1 MKKFNYTF
9 LTLASLLFSHFL
21 YAEGSLSKDSLEDL
35 LNEKIELKSQ
45 VGSRDTA
52 KNYLDSSSA
61 VDVITASQIESSGQT
76 QLTDVLKYFI
86 AGFNATTSS
95 ITDAKDHIVSFT
107 LRGMSSDQILVLVNG
122 KRVHTSAIFIE
133 NTGVLSSGTTHVD
146 LNTIPVISIEKIEIL
161 RDGAAAQY
169 GSDAISGVI
178 SITLK
183 GQNSTNEITTHAG
196 VRKEGDGSHYQLN
209 SFVSIPLNY
218 DGFFNISLSGDKQY
232 QTQRAG
238 VDRRVDPADLH
249 THVGLPESQTLAV
262 VLNSEVV
269 LENNIVLYMDTIL
282 NRRDTQSS
290 AFYRILSTTRVQY
303 ADGFLPMME
312 SQILDYSG
320 TLGIKG
326 SFIHNWQWSLSNTYG
341 YNSFD
346 YNSKDTMNYHLDPN
360 SPTSFHLGKLIFIQN
375 STNFDLKKKLDNF
388 TIAGGI
394 EYRYENYQIKA
405 GDPASYYEDTELDI
419 KSGSQG
425 YMGYTPEQKVDAS
438 RDNYALYLDTSYK
451 NSKNL
456 NAQVA
461 LRYEDYSDF
470 GSTQDVKLSLGYKI
484 LPKLLLRTT
493 LSTGFRAPSLAQS
506 NYSHTSS
513 ALTKNDLTEEDELLQ
528 KGIFTV
534 DNPVSQ
540 SLGAKALKPEL
551 SKHLTLG
558 SVYQFTNKSSFMIDA
573 FYIQVDDKIIIS
585 DKLAPITQEQIDI
598 FAAYG
603 VSTASYLTNAVN
615 TQTFGID
622 IKLNNNYT
630 FKGGATLN
638 SILWYNYSKN
648 EIINFNEL
656 LSEGRAVVI
665 EKGQPGH
672 SVKFLNE
679 YTRGKFNYIVN
690 LNGYSKFYQTLG
702 DTAYKF
708 GAILTVDLN
717 INYKINKAFDISL
730 GANNIFDAMPDK
742 WDRSNEYLGYDG
754 IIPYPSNSPVG
765 PNGAYYYLNAKW
777 KF

>member
-1 MKKFNYTF
+1 MKMSTYKTVIII
-9 LTLASLLFSHFL
+9 SLLFSNIL
-21 YAEGSLSKDSLEDL
+21 NADDILNEDSLENL

-45 VGSRDTA
+45 IGSRDRA
-52 KNYLDSSSA
+52 KNYLDSSSP

-76 QLTDVLKYFI
+76 QLTDVLKYFVS
-86 AGFNATTSS
+86 GFNATTSS
-95 ITDAKDHIVSFT
+95 LTDAKDHIVSFT

-133 NTGVLSSGTTHVD
+133 NTGAISSGTTHVD

-183 GQNSTNEITTHAG
+183 GQNGTNEITTHAG

-238 VDRRVDPADLH
+238 VDKRVDPAEVH
-249 THVGLPESQTLAV
+249 THIGLPDSQNLAL

-269 LENNIVLYMDTIL
+269 LENNIVLYMDSIL
-282 NRRDTQSS
+282 NKRDTQAS
-290 AFYRILSTTRVQY
+290 AFYRTPSDSRVQY
-303 ADGFLPMME
+303 PDGFLPMME

-320 TLGIKG
+320 TLGMKG
-326 SFIHNWQWSLSNTYG
+326 SFIHNWKWSLSNTYR

-346 YNSKDTMNYHLDPN
+346 YNSKDTMNYDLDPN

-394 EYRYENYQIKA
+394 EYRYENYQIKS
-405 GDPASYYEDTELDI
+405 GDPASYFE
-419 KSGSQG
+419 SGAQG
-425 YMGYTPEQKVDAS
+425 YAGYTPEQEVDTS
-438 RDNYALYLDTSYK
+438 RNSYALYVDTSYK
-451 NSKNL
+451 SSQNL
-456 NAQVA
+456 TAQVA
-461 LRYEDYSDF
+461 LRAEEYSDF
-470 GSTQDVKLSLGYKI
+470 GSTQNIKLSLGYKI

-493 LSTGFRAPSLAQS
+493 ISTGFRAPSLAQS
-506 NYSHTSS
+506 SFSHTSS
-513 ALTKNDLTEEDELLQ
+513 VLTDGVLLD

-551 SKHLTLG
+551 SKHLTVG
-558 SVYQFTNKSSFMIDA
+558 GVYQFTNKSSLMIDT
-573 FYIQVDDKIIIS
+573 FYVLVDDKILIS
-585 DKLAPITQEQIDI
+585 DKLAPTTQEQIDI
-598 FAAYG
+598 FNEYD

-622 IKLNNNYT
+622 IKFNNNYT
-630 FKGGATLN
+630 FKGGSTLN
-638 SILWYNYSKN
+638 STLWYNYSKN
-648 EIINFNEL
+648 EIVDFNEP
-656 LSEGRAVVI
+656 LSAGRVLII
-665 EKGQPGH
+665 EKGQPEH
-672 SVKFLNE
+672 SIKFSNN
-679 YTRGKFNYIVN
+679 YKRGKFNYLLN
-690 LNGYSKFYQTLG
+690 LNGYSGFYQSIG
-702 DTAYKF
+702 DTPYKF
-708 GAILTVDLN
+708 GAIATVDLN
-717 INYKINKAFDISL
+717 INYKINKAFDISV
-730 GANNIFDAMPDK
+730 GGDNIFDAMPDK
-742 WDRSNEYLGYDG
+742 WDKSNVYLGYDG